1 MKRLKK
7 ILLGIVIAFCVALLA
22 MVVFSP
28 YKSHDGFDYKLV
40 KHTIVINAPVDSVF
54 KFLGNSSN
62 ARKWSVYV
70 NHIST
75 LNSDEVKDGLPG
87 SIRRAFC
94 TEDEKGQRWDE
105 LVTIVEPN
113 KRRQL
118 VTYDYIDFSMTAEDL
133 ATEQI
138 YEVIDANSTQL
149 TFTLFFKD
157 HEPTLFE
164 KLKMNFAAYVVLD
177 IYKKNM
183 NNIKRILETG
193 K

>member
-1 MKRLKK
+1 MKGLKK
-7 ILLGIVIAFCVALLA
+7 ILLGILITLCVALLA

-28 YKSHDGFDYKLV
+28 YKRQDGFNYKLV
-40 KHTIVINAPVDSVF
+40 KHTLVINAPVDSVF
-54 KFLGNSSN
+54 RFLGNSDN

-70 NHIST
+70 HHIST

-94 TEDEKGQRWDE
+94 TADEKGQRWDE

-118 VTYDYIDFSMTAEDL
+118 ITYDYIDFSMTAEGL

-138 YEVIDANSTQL
+138 YQAIDANTSQL

-157 HEPTLFE
+157 HKPTLFE

-177 IYKKNM
+177 IYEKNM
-183 NNIKRILETG
+183 DNIKRIVETG